1 MSTHE
6 QPAAPGQCSRRSVVR
21 GTVAVAGG
29 VLLGGAVDLGLAAPV
44 HAGPAGFPVY
54 NRKEW
59 GARPYRR
66 RAQVLDNGPTHIVV
80 HHTATA
86 NSTNYSKEHAFE
98 LSRSIQR
105 YHMRANRWDDTGQHL
120 TISRGGVVMEG
131 RNGTLPAIR
140 RGGHVLGAHTANH
153 NSHTIGIEN
162 EGTYTSALPTT
173 ELLNALV
180 ETCAWLCV
188 AYGLNPSLA
197 IVGHRDYNATACPG
211 DQLYAMLPQ
220 LRTDVG
226 ARLARLETRLAQL
239 GAEDIAEEQWP
250 SYPDVPTGE
259 RSVPFEHGPGIG
271 HDDLTL

>member
-6 QPAAPGQCSRRSVVR
+6 QPAAPGGCSRRSVVR
-21 GTVAVAGG
+21 GAMAVAGG
-29 VLLGGAVDLGLAAPV
+29 VILGGAIDLGLAASV
-44 HAGPAGFPVY
+44 HAAPEFPVF
-54 NRKEW
+54 NRRDW
-59 GARPYRR
+59 GARAYRR
-66 RAQVLDNGPTHIVV
+66 RAKVLDNGPTHIVV
-80 HHTATA
+80 HHTATT
-86 NSTNYSKEHAFE
+86 NSTDYSVEHAFA

-105 YHMRANRWDDTGQHL
+105 YHMTANRWDDTGQHL

-140 RGGHVLGAHTANH
+140 RGRHVVGAHTANH

-162 EGTYTSALPTT
+162 EGTYTTALPTT

-197 IVGHRDYNATACPG
+197 IVGHRDYNATVCPG
-211 DQLYAMLPQ
+211 DELYAMLPQ

-239 GAEDIAEEQWP
+239 GPAEIPAADWP
-250 SYPDVPTGE
+250 AYPEVPVGE
-259 RSVPFEHGPGIG
+259 RRAPYYHGPV
-271 HDDLTL
+271 LSRAERTV